1 MNRNT
6 VFTNGCFDIMHLGH
20 LQLLNFCKKFG
31 GKLIIGINS
40 DKSIRLIK
48 GKNRPINN
56 QKYRKT
62 FLEELNIAD
71 KIIIFNEDTP
81 LNLIKKIKPNII
93 IKGDDYKKKN
103 IVGIDVIKKWNG
115 KAIIFKKKNMF
126 STTKIL
132 KRVMSK

>member
-6 VFTNGCFDIMHLGH
+6 VFTNGCFDIIHLGH

-40 DKSIRLIK
+40 DKSIRSIK

-126 STTKIL
+126 WE
-132 KRVMSK
+132 M